1 VAGLTRQLLFAGVA
15 AGLSER
21 DNSSTISVLR
31 SLVE

>member
-1 VAGLTRQLLFAGVA
+1 VVGLTRQLLLAGVG

-21 DNSSTISVLR
+21 DTSSIISVLR